1 MTGKF
6 VRNSCFAA
14 AALAAGMIATPSVAA
29 PGAALPA
36 LPSSFEQVTFWAQPF
51 PYGYRYSRA
60 NCYRYVRVETSRGT
74 RVRRV
79 FICR

>member
-36 LPSSFEQVTFWAQPF
+36 LPSSFEQVTFE
-51 PYGYRYSRA
+51 PYRLGMGFSDWSTLWHM
-60 NCYRYVRVETSRGT
+60 V
-74 RVRRV
+74 
-79 FICR
+79 